1 MNTQIKIFDFYCKKF
16 KIFFYILFLYAS
28 TVMAQQEIPIWKDK
42 PIYSIAPD
50 SAKEISKKYNIMKH
64 DITHVS
70 KVVQP
75 SITYFLPDKPNGTAV
90 LIFPGGGYSLLAWD
104 YEGTLVAEWLKKL
117 GITAIVVKYR
127 LPDDV
132 LMNQKSIVP
141 LADGLEAIALI
152 REKAAQWKL
161 DPKKIGVMG
170 FSAGGHLA
178 ATISN
183 HYDDFENGKYLT
195 SGKPDFSILVYPVI
209 FSDENGHKDSS
220 NTLLGKHP
228 SEKELAY
235 FDNAAQVDTN
245 TPPAILF
252 HSSNDTAVP
261 VENSIAYYKAL
272 RKQKKSVEMHIY
284 EDGGH
289 GFGLLKASPG
299 NSYKNWD
306 NDLINWLKNRDLIQ

>member
-1 MNTQIKIFDFYCKKF
+1 MTIQLNSDNNLTLHEAFRTQLNTLLSEELSRF
-16 KIFFYILFLYAS
+16 S
-28 TVMAQQEIPIWKDK
+28 G
-42 PIYSIAPD
+42 
-50 SAKEISKKYNIMKH
+50 H
-64 DITHVS
+64 IT
-70 KVVQP
+70 
-75 SITYFLPDKPNGTAV
+75 
-90 LIFPGGGYSLLAWD
+90 
-104 YEGTLVAEWLKKL
+104 
-117 GITAIVVKYR
+117 R
-127 LPDDV
+127 
-132 LMNQKSIVP
+132 
-141 LADGLEAIALI
+141 LEA
-152 REKAAQWKL
+152 
-161 DPKKIGVMG
+161 
-170 FSAGGHLA
+170 H
-178 ATISN
+178 
-183 HYDDFENGKYLT
+183 
-195 SGKPDFSILVYPVI
+195 